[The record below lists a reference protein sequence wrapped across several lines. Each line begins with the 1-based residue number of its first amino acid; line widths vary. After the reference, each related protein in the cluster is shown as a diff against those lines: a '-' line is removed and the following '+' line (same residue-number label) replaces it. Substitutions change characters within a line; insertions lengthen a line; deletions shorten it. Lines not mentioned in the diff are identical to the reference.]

1 MKTLNYYWLNARFL
15 AEAHGLENALEL
27 SAEYSKNAFESG
39 NMEKHL
45 HWKFVH
51 DYLEIPSIINHISND
66 GDKTL
71 EHLFETDKAPELW
84 D

>member
-1 MKTLNYYWLNARFL
+1 MKTINYYWLSARFL
-15 AEAHGLENALEL
+15 AEAHGLDNALEL
-27 SAEYSKNAFESG
+27 SAKYSKDAFEND

-51 DYLEIPSIINHISND
+51 DYLEIPNIIKHISKD
-66 GDKTL
+66 GKNTL
-71 EHLFETDKAPELW
+71 EHLFHDDKAPELW